1 MRSLTS
7 FIAVLLFV
15 SAAWVSASE
24 HCPADFNGDGQ
35 VNAADL
41 AELLAAWGPCEVCGD
56 DVVEG
61 PEECDPPDDV
71 TCDDNCKFI
80 HPTNCCF
87 PHAPE
92 AGCVNPDC
100 ESTVCEFDG
109 FCCIEFWDGQCAHEA
124 ALLCPECFGLDCCF
138 EHPFEGCT
146 DPNCQSIVCTI
157 DNTCCFIFWGP
168 NCAEL
173 AADNCEQCPP

>member
-1 MRSLTS
+1 MRSLAS
-7 FIAVLLFV
+7 FIAILLLVAPV
-15 SAAWVSASE
+15 SAYE
-24 HCPADFNGDGQ
+24 HCSADFDGNGV

-87 PHAPE
+87 PHAG
-92 AGCVNPDC
+92 AGCVDPNCESAVCGFLPDC
-100 ESTVCEFDG
+100 CNTE
-109 FCCIEFWDGQCAHEA
+109 WDSLCALAAAQQSQQCA
-124 ALLCPECFGLDCCF
+124 ECFGLDCCF
-138 EHPFEGCT
+138 AHPFGGCT
-146 DPNCQSIVCTI
+146 DPDCHAIVCLF
-157 DNTCCFIFWGP
+157 DN
-168 NCAEL
+168 E
-173 AADNCEQCPP
+173 